1 MSYSP
6 ITVEVARYHAED
18 LQAEAGHRRLARL
31 AACCKP
37 SFLAARFAE
46 LRERLAQRDVV
57 AACCS

>member
-6 ITVEVARYHAED
+6 ITVEVARFHTQD
-18 LQAEAGHRRLARL
+18 LRAEAGRRRLARV

-37 SFLAARFAE
+37 SYLAARFAE
-46 LRERLAQRDVV
+46 LRGRLVHRDVV